1 MPEPIVADNEAEQTD
16 MLQHQSGHNQNDNM
30 STEGQLNQSSSTAII
45 NEAQSSTMSSV
56 AMNRFDENNKKIEQK
71 TFDGKDDWT
80 TGGWNKCL

>member
-45 NEAQSSTMSSV
+45 NEA
-56 AMNRFDENNKKIEQK
+56 
-71 TFDGKDDWT
+71 
-80 TGGWNKCL
+80 